1 LKQELIAVG
10 AVYHSQ
16 DNLKASLKQ
25 HVGNFSRAFIDQ
37 RKAKELT
44 KQAMYIS
51 HTRFET
57 PGSDRNVKLVSIH

>member
-10 AVYHSQ
+10 VVYHSQ

-25 HVGNFSRAFIDQ
+25 HIGKFSRAFIDQ
-37 RKAKELT
+37 RKATALT

-51 HTRFET
+51 HTRFKT
-57 PGSDRNVKLVSIH
+57 PG